1 MADDMNYD
9 SEGYSKTLE
18 KLVTLAEKEYYVQMV
33 DINRHQVVVSR
44 AILWLL
50 VVLIGFDFAFVEWMH
65 SKLSTS
71 VDLFSVMVAC
81 LVIISFAITSGVIAF
96 GFAILS
102 IPAIG
107 GYSKLY
113 ENSWADYANNA
124 YERWGSEEPFVYET
138 EMSTLLGKIDSACS
152 FGSKT
157 NQNRGVK
164 LRIASILAII
174 SAVFTCITFIVFSF
188 GYYL

>member
-1 MADDMNYD
+1 MANETKYD
-9 SEGYSKTLE
+9 SKGYSKTLD

-65 SKLSTS
+65 SKLSTNTE
-71 VDLFSVMVAC
+71 LFSVMVSC
-81 LVIISFAITSGVIAF
+81 LVIISLAIVSGVAAF

-113 ENSWADYANNA
+113 ENSWAEYANNA
-124 YERWGSEEPFVYET
+124 YTRWESEDQFVYET
-138 EMSTLLGKIDSACS
+138 EMNTLLGKLDSACS
-152 FGSKT
+152 IGSTT
-157 NQNRGVK
+157 NHNRGIK
-164 LRIASILAII
+164 LRIASVLSII

-188 GYYL
+188 NYYL

>member
-1 MADDMNYD
+1 MVDEMSYD

-65 SKLSTS
+65 SKLSAS
-71 VDLFSVMVAC
+71 VELFSVMVAC
-81 LVIISFAITSGVIAF
+81 LVIISFAIVSGVIAF
-96 GFAILS
+96 GFAIFS

-124 YERWGSEEPFVYET
+124 YERWESEEQFVYET
-138 EMSTLLGKIDSACS
+138 EMNTLLGKIDSACS
-152 FGSKT
+152 IGSKT
-157 NQNRGVK
+157 NQSRGIK
-164 LRIASILAII
+164 LRVASILAII

>member
-1 MADDMNYD
+1 MNYD

-71 VDLFSVMVAC
+71 VELFSVMVAC
-81 LVIISFAITSGVIAF
+81 LVIISFAITFGVVAF
-96 GFAILS
+96 GFAIFS

-124 YERWGSEEPFVYET
+124 YDRWESEEPFVYET
-138 EMSTLLGKIDSACS
+138 EMTTLLGKIDSACS
-152 FGSKT
+152 VVSKT